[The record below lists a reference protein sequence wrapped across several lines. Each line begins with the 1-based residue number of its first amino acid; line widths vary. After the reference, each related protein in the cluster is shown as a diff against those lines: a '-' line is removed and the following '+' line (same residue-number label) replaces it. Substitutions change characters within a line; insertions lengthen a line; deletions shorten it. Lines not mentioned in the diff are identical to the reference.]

1 MSRAFVSGSRY
12 LLVSLAITAC
22 FIALLARLFHLHVLE
37 QDKLARIVEQN
48 RQQFQVLNARRG
60 DIVDAR
66 GNLLAT
72 TNSVIELGVDPQAL
86 RPQDYEKIGE
96 LATLIGVT
104 PEVVFSAFETRYRT
118 VQGVQGRE
126 LRDVRWVRLAE
137 AIDENRYEE
146 IRALGI
152 RGVYGNRKF
161 ERTYPFGRLAAHVL
175 GFVNKEGTPTFGV
188 ERHLDFYLRGQ
199 DGWRES
205 ERDGRRRELSQFRH
219 REVEPVAG
227 LDVQLS
233 IDSSI
238 QHFVEQE
245 ISRLSEEF
253 SPKGVTIIVSEVST
267 GYILGLGNYPNFDPN
282 EFWAFPVDNHRNRAI
297 SDVFE
302 PGSTFKIVPAS
313 AALNEGTTTV
323 TTKYDCS
330 LAEVEYQGRRMRLPR
345 DSSRIGEVTMDEMV
359 VKSSNRGAALLGM
372 ELGAHRLH
380 DYAAAF
386 GFGERTGYGAD
397 SEVRGRLHPV
407 RQWDGLTIT
416 RLPMGHAVS
425 ATPLQIHYAM
435 SVIANDGVLLE
446 PRIIRHILDAEGN
459 PALTFSPKAKHR
471 VISSETAATMAAI
484 LARVPTSE
492 GTARRAEIPGY
503 AVAGKT
509 GTTQK
514 IINGRYS
521 SSHHVASFVG
531 FFPANRPRLVITVI
545 VDEPQIPGTGYGGL
559 VAAPAFR
566 NVAEKCIQ
574 YLGIPA
580 VREEEESLIAYS
592 GPAVT
597 GDRKP

>member
-1 MSRAFVSGSRY
+1 MSRAFVSGPRY
-12 LLVSLAITAC
+12 ILVNLAIGAC

-37 QDKLARIVEQN
+37 QERLSKIVEQN

-60 DIVDAR
+60 NIYDAR

-72 TNSVIELGVDPQAL
+72 TNSVIEVGVDPHAL

-96 LATLIGVT
+96 LAALLGLS
-104 PEVVFSAFETRYRT
+104 PEEVHRAFENKYR
-118 VQGVQGRE
+118 VIEGANGRE

-137 AIDENRYEE
+137 AIDEDKYEAVK
-146 IRALGI
+146 ALHI

-175 GFVNKEGTPTFGV
+175 GFVNKEGVPAFGI

-205 ERDGRRRELSQFRH
+205 ERDGRRRELGQFRY
-219 REVEPVAG
+219 RQVDPVVG

-245 ISRLSEEF
+245 INRLVQEYT
-253 SPKGVTIIVSEVST
+253 PKGVTIIISEVST
-267 GYILGLGNYPNFDPN
+267 GYILALGNYPNFDPN
-282 EFWAFPVDNHRNRAI
+282 EFWAYPVDSHRNRAI
-297 SDVFE
+297 TDVFE

-313 AALNEGTTTV
+313 GALNEGITTV
-323 TTKYDCS
+323 TRQYDCS
-330 LAEVEYQGRRMRLPR
+330 LSEVEYRGRVLKLPR
-345 DSSRIGEVTMDEMV
+345 DSSRVGLVTMEEMV
-359 VKSSNRGAALLGM
+359 VKSSNRGAAMLGM
-372 ELGAHRLH
+372 ELGEKRLYE
-380 DYAAAF
+380 YAAAF
-386 GFGERTGYGAD
+386 GFGEQTGYAVD
-397 SEVRGRLHPV
+397 SEVRGRLHAV

-425 ATPLQIHYAM
+425 ATPIQVHYAM
-435 SVIANDGVLLE
+435 SVIANDGVLME
-446 PRIIRHILDAEGN
+446 PRIIRHILDPKGKSI
-459 PALTFSPKAKHR
+459 LTFSPKAKRR
-471 VISSETAATMAAI
+471 VISPETAAMMASI
-484 LARVPTSE
+484 LSKVPTSE

-521 SSHHVASFVG
+521 SQHHVASFVG
-531 FFPANRPRLVITVI
+531 FFPSHKPRLVISVF
-545 VDEPQIPGTGYGGL
+545 VDEPRIPGTAYGGL

-574 YLGIPA
+574 YLGIPS
-580 VREEEESLIAYS
+580 VKEEEALIAYAGRPRS
-592 GPAVT
+592 ENRQP
-597 GDRKP
+597 